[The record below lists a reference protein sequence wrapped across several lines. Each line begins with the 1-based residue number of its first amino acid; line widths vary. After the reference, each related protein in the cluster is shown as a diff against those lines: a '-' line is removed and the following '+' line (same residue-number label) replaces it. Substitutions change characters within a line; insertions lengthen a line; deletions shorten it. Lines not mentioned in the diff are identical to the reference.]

1 MTVSQFPQP
10 GDVVATRA
18 QDQGGADLHGVVL
31 VARRDE
37 PDPLPNPPP
46 HSSSKTG
53 VNALSLGE
61 GREGVID
68 LSNVVPFARPRR
80 CGVAAPFPLPSIAA
94 DERPAPPTAK
104 FGVGRSIALIVGS
117 LSLHSALLAMFW
129 HQPRPMASIGV
140 EVMTVEIVLGTTTAA
155 GLAPTPGE
163 QEVQAVTAPPAEPTQ
178 EKPVTEQS
186 RVATVMPQ
194 EVPVAPQE
202 TAPEVKPQET
212 PPEAQVAE
220 PKPQEQQ
227 PETAVAEIPAA
238 EQPTEKPPERI
249 EQPRPQVQAVQKA
262 PERKR
267 IAAPT
272 DKKASQKKKVAAATP
287 TDAASGIGRGRSDN
301 SANYNGRVA
310 AHLARHKQYPAAARA
325 SGAQGVATVSFSIDG
340 GGRVTSARLASA
352 SGNAAIDQEVVAMA
366 RRASPFP
373 PPPDGRGRN
382 FTVPVRFNL
391 R

>member
-1 MTVSQFPQP
+1 VRQFPQP

-18 QDQGGADLHGVVL
+18 QDQGGADNLHGVVL
-31 VARRDE
+31 VARRAAPTQTE
-37 PDPLPNPPP
+37 A
-46 HSSSKTG
+46 T
-53 VNALSLGE
+53 
-61 GREGVID
+61 D
-68 LSNVVPFARPRR
+68 LSNVVPFAPPRR
-80 CGVAAPFPLPSIAA
+80 HGAAAPAFPLPSVAA
-94 DERPAPPTAK
+94 DERPAPQIAK
-104 FGVGRSIALIVGS
+104 VAIGAGIAFFAVS
-117 LSLHSALLAMFW
+117 LAMHSGMLALFW
-129 HQPRPMASIGV
+129 HEPRPMASIGI
-140 EVMTVEIVLGTTTAA
+140 EVMNVEIVLGATTAA

-163 QEVQAVTAPPAEPTQ
+163 QEAIAAPSAESTPD
-178 EKPVTEQS
+178 EPVAESQS
-186 RVATVMPQ
+186 RAATVMPQ
-194 EVPVAPQE
+194 EVPVAAQE
-202 TAPEVKPQET
+202 TAPEIKPKET
-212 PPEAQVAE
+212 PPEAETVE
-220 PKPQEQQ
+220 PRSQEQQ
-227 PETAVAEIPAA
+227 PETAVAEVPAA
-238 EQPTEKPPERI
+238 EQPAEQK

-272 DKKASQKKKVAAATP
+272 DKKAAQKKRVAAATP

-310 AHLARHKQYPAAARA
+310 AHLARHKQYPASARA

-340 GGRVTSARLASA
+340 GGRVTSARLARG
-352 SGNAAIDQEVVAMA
+352 SGHAAIDQEVVAMA